1 MIDVYFYNI
10 TKRLNSTAR
19 PTGTGTKIEC
29 AFKENTSLLN
39 PVLTLQLSTK
49 PDYNYF
55 KIDNRYYWITDIVS
69 VAYGRWMISGR
80 IDALATLKGHI
91 QATSAFVLYDSTA
104 NTQLPDERLA
114 VKTDCVSYTATAEMP
129 FDYNLGSG
137 TYLIATTGDP
147 NQMDIN
153 SDIPQHN
160 IKNGTGV
167 YTIGRD
173 DIASLGFDVDD
184 LSHAL
189 YTEWHNFYVK
199 TENIYNNIITTIIPP
214 KPSSFSSLDDIMEW
228 IGDISNWLAL
238 KISATVYLFFYILRE
253 PLQFIFI
260 LIQNLLSGGTA
271 LQNIKASYWIPFTIP
286 ASAVQD
292 VSSKPL
298 ALGAFS
304 DTISNLGKLKTAVI
318 RSSATVSI
326 PWHYSDWRN
335 ASCTEVFLYIPLI
348 GCISIP
354 SSVVKGHNSLTI
366 IISIN
371 LYSGSIAVEVQCDG
385 AQIGTYGTNC
395 AMPFLIGDSN
405 LNITSLVNTVV
416 NASAQNYAGAIASG
430 MNTVSNMATS
440 VGGIGGG
447 AGTGLTDNIV
457 CICRVHE
464 TSQEPSALIN
474 TIGTPTYQL
483 KTLSGSGYCQTLNA
497 QLNCSSITGEPD
509 PTQTEIEIVNN
520 MLNTG
525 VYLE

>member
-19 PTGTGTKIEC
+19 PTGDGTKIEC

-39 PVLTLQLSTK
+39 PVLTLQLSNK
-49 PDYNYF
+49 PGYNYF
-55 KIDNRYYWITDIVS
+55 KIYNRYYWVTDIVS

-80 IDALATLKGHI
+80 IDAVGTLKGHI

-129 FDYNLGSG
+129 FDYNLGTG

-147 NQMDIN
+147 DQMDIAT
-153 SDIPQHN
+153 DTPQHN
-160 IKNGTGV
+160 VKNGTGV

-173 DIASLGFDVDD
+173 DINSLGFDVND

-189 YTEWHNFYVK
+189 WNEWKHFKDN
-199 TENIYNNIITTIIPP
+199 TDAIWNNYIVLTPVT
-214 KPSSFSSLDDIMEW
+214 KPSSFSNLDDIMEW
-228 IGDISNWLAL
+228 IGDVANYWSL
-238 KISATVYLFFYILRE
+238 KSSAITYLFFYCLRE
-253 PLQFIFI
+253 PIQFLFI

-292 VSSKPL
+292 VSAKPL

-304 DTISNLGKLKTAVI
+304 DTISNLGKLKTSVI

-385 AQIGTYGTNC
+385 AQIGTYGANC

-497 QLNCSSITGEPD
+497 QLNCSSVTGEPD

>member
-19 PTGTGTKIEC
+19 PTGTGNKIEC

-91 QATSAFVLYDSTA
+91 SATSAFVLYDSTA

-129 FDYNLGSG
+129 FDYNLGTG

-147 NQMDIN
+147 DQMDIAT
-153 SDIPQHN
+153 DTPQLN
-160 IKNGTGV
+160 VKNGTGV

-173 DIASLGFDVDD
+173 DINSLGFDVND

-189 YTEWHNFYVK
+189 WNEWKHFKDN
-199 TENIYNNIITTIIPP
+199 TDSIYNNYIVLTPVT
-214 KPSSFSSLDDIMEW
+214 KPSSFTNLDDIMEW
-228 IGDISNWLAL
+228 IGDVANYWAL
-238 KISATVYLFFYILRE
+238 KSSAITYLFFYCLRE
-253 PLQFIFI
+253 PIQFLFI

-286 ASAVQD
+286 ASAVMD

-366 IISIN
+366 IFSIN

-385 AQIGTYGTNC
+385 AQIGTYGANC

-430 MNTVSNMATS
+430 MNTVTNMATS